1 MNLTQSY
8 DTIKAA
14 VKNEE
19 RYGFKMKY
27 TRKIVSY
34 LLILA
39 LVFTGMPAKD
49 GKAAAVR
56 PKTKAHAYYMID
68 ASTGKK
74 ILSKNATGKI
84 YPASTVKLMTALVV
98 LEHAKETRQI
108 TYTKKIKKMI
118 PSDAAALNL
127 RTGRTYTVKQYLHML
142 LIVSD
147 AAAAT
152 TLALGTAGSMEQFV
166 KWMNEKAAALG
177 MKNTSFDNPIGLDK
191 GSGYKKTYTT
201 AADFIKISKASMEN
215 QTIRTIVAKHKYK
228 VQPIGVKK
236 SFVIK
241 NTNAFY
247 FAYKKMVKGAEYEII
262 GSKTGTT
269 LAAGHALVATARD
282 SQGHEVICA
291 FYGNS
296 THEQLYKDVK
306 KLFDYA
312 FEQYK

>member
-1 MNLTQSY
+1 
-8 DTIKAA
+8 
-14 VKNEE
+14 
-19 RYGFKMKY
+19 MKHMRRFV
-27 TRKIVSY
+27 TY
-34 LLILA
+34 LLIIA
-39 LVFTGMPAKD
+39 LLSAGVPAKD
-49 GKAAAVR
+49 AHAVTAP

-68 ASTGKK
+68 SATGEK
-74 ILSKNATGKI
+74 ILSKKAGRKI

-98 LEHAKETRQI
+98 LEHASEAKQI
-108 TYTKKIKKMI
+108 TYTKKLRKMI

-142 LIVSD
+142 LLVSD

-152 TLALGTAGSMEQFV
+152 TLAVGTAGSMKQFV
-166 KWMNEKAAALG
+166 EWMNEKAEELG
-177 MKNTSFDNPIGLDK
+177 MNNSSFDNPIGLDK

-215 QTIRTIVAKHKYK
+215 KTIRAIVAKHKYK
-228 VQPIGVKK
+228 VSPIGVKK

-247 FAYKKMVKGAEYEII
+247 FAYKKMVKGAGYEII

-269 LAAGHALVATARD
+269 RAAGHALVATARD
-282 SQGHEVICA
+282 SEGHEVICA

-312 FEQYK
+312 FARY